1 MNNLNIREDVKKRLL
16 NGDYSCSKEYTL
28 SIISGKWKIVV
39 LYHLGHDGTYH
50 FNELMRLL
58 PTITHRILTKQLRE
72 LEEDGV
78 IYRNNKTINH
88 RKYTFYTL
96 SSTGNSL
103 MPIIDAMYEW
113 GERRIEE
120 LKLNPKYNISEDLR

>member
-1 MNNLNIREDVKKRLL
+1 MDNLNIREDVKKRLL

-28 SIISGKWKIVV
+28 SIISGKWKIVI
-39 LYHLGHDGTYH
+39 LYHLSHDGSYH

-78 IYRNNKTINH
+78 IYRSNKTIDN
-88 RKYTFYTL
+88 RKYTFYAL
-96 SSTGNSL
+96 SSIGNSL
-103 MPIIDAMYEW
+103 MAIIDAMYEW

-120 LKLNPKYNISEDLR
+120 LKLNPKYNISED